1 MGTRHK
7 WSVHFPTMPQLTYFF
22 IHLTSIILLVGVTFF
37 SFSAKMEK
45 RKPVLI
51 ISGIL
56 SLLALI
62 GGFGLLAK
70 IYGNHFPAWVGVKVV
85 CWLGISALSGLA
97 FRRREKAGLWAALA
111 VLFVVIAVAMVVY
124 KPTF

>member
-1 MGTRHK
+1 
-7 WSVHFPTMPQLTYFF
+7 MPPLTYFF
-22 IHLTSIILLVGVTFF
+22 IHIASILLLVGVTFF
-37 SFSAKMEK
+37 ALSAKMEL

-62 GGFGLLAK
+62 GGFGLLAR
-70 IYGNHFPAWVGVKVV
+70 IYGHQFPAWIGVKVV
-85 CWLGISALSGLA
+85 CWLGLSAIAGLA

-111 VLFVVIAVAMVVY
+111 TVLVLIAVAMVVY

>member
-1 MGTRHK
+1 
-7 WSVHFPTMPQLTYFF
+7 MPQLTYFF